1 VSSRR
6 ARAAA
11 KARRAARFGQPLAE
25 APGQLEQL
33 PDDVLAA
40 LASRSRPGCVAAGD
54 CAAAAHSRRRRAGL
68 RADDASAGGDDGD
81 DSEEERAEARAR
93 RAKRRARLPQPGD
106 LLRAD
111 ARTSV
116 AVLSRDPL
124 SAAGSGVP
132 EAAAAFVHARL
143 VARHKRSR
151 GVDGGGVPLDF
162 ASSVA

>member
-1 VSSRR
+1 MSSQRS
-6 ARAAA
+6 RAAA

-40 LASRSRPGCVAAGD
+40 LASRRPGCVAAGET
-54 CAAAAHSRRRRAGL
+54 AQPPPHLRRRRAGL
-68 RADDASAGGDDGD
+68 RADDASAGEDGD
-81 DSEEERAEARAR
+81 NSEEERAEARAR
-93 RAKRRARLPQPGD
+93 RAKRRARLPQPGES
-106 LLRAD
+106 LRAD

-151 GVDGGGVPLDF
+151 GVDGRGVPLDF
-162 ASSVA
+162 ASVEA